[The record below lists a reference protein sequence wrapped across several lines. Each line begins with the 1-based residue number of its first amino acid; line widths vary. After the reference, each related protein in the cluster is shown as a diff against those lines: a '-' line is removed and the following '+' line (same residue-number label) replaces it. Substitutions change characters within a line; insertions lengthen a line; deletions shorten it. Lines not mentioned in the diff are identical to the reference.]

1 MPRLIYSYRRV
12 AKLSEKSEVTLNRA
26 QYLLL
31 RWLDIT
37 GRLPIIVHKDM
48 GELQSSDEYFMNSN
62 TKSML
67 KGSKREK
74 TGERLNVNTQT
85 ICKNPD
91 SIGHMQKDRGHTEIV
106 HQSDKQ
112 N

>member
-1 MPRLIYSYRRV
+1 MPRLIYSYHRA

-48 GELQSSDEYFMNSN
+48 EEPQSSYEYFMNSN

-67 KGSKREK
+67 KGSKRK

>member
-1 MPRLIYSYRRV
+1 ME
-12 AKLSEKSEVTLNRA
+12 KLQFR
-26 QYLLL
+26 Y
-31 RWLDIT
+31 
-37 GRLPIIVHKDM
+37 
-48 GELQSSDEYFMNSN
+48 EYFMNSN

-67 KGSKREK
+67 KRSKRK
-74 TGERLNVNTQT
+74 KKKRNVGGANVNIQT

>member
-1 MPRLIYSYRRV
+1 M
-12 AKLSEKSEVTLNRA
+12 EK
-26 QYLLL
+26 
-31 RWLDIT
+31 
-37 GRLPIIVHKDM
+37 P
-48 GELQSSDEYFMNSN
+48 QSSYEYFMNSD

-67 KGSKREK
+67 RGSKRK
-74 TGERLNVNTQT
+74 KKKKNGRGVNVNTQT

-112 N
+112 NWFGC

>member
-1 MPRLIYSYRRV
+1 M
-12 AKLSEKSEVTLNRA
+12 EK
-26 QYLLL
+26 
-31 RWLDIT
+31 
-37 GRLPIIVHKDM
+37 P
-48 GELQSSDEYFMNSN
+48 QSSYEYFMNSN

-67 KGSKREK
+67 KGSKRK
-74 TGERLNVNTQT
+74 KKERERANVNIQT

-112 N
+112 NWFGC